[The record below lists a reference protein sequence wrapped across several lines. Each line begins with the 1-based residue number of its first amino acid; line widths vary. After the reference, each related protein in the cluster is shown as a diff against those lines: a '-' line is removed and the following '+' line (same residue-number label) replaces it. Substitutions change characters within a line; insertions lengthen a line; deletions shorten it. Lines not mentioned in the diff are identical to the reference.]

1 VFDLKQL
8 NDVYRHLSNYSI
20 QKENGEK
27 LELVMS
33 SRQFEEFIQKSQT
46 GKESFSWKN
55 GMLPKINDVVWR
67 TLKSVQENIEQK
79 QNCFEVYGFDI
90 VLDVELNPWV
100 IEVNLSPACSERA
113 EWLTTML
120 DDSCLDLLTHIQ
132 SRILTANPAESWSSE
147 MAALRE

>member
-1 VFDLKQL
+1 
-8 NDVYRHLSNYSI
+8 
-20 QKENGEK
+20 
-27 LELVMS
+27 MS

-113 EWLTTML
+113 
-120 DDSCLDLLTHIQ
+120 
-132 SRILTANPAESWSSE
+132 
-147 MAALRE
+147 